1 MAAFGGFEGNAQ
13 TLRIVSQLEK
23 KVVKSGKF
31 SALERRCGL
40 NLTYRMLA
48 AILKYDKMIPKK
60 RAAKTREHAEK
71 GYYFEDKPIVDD
83 IKNCVIDNP
92 NPDFEFKSIECSI
105 MDLADDIAYSTYD
118 LEDSFKAGFLNPRSV
133 LATSGEVLDRVAE
146 KVAKV
151 TKSQFSAPDA
161 WDIFMDMFI
170 NHVDDER
177 YEENFDSDDYSIAAK
192 LANAI
197 WLTSEINTV
206 AEDGRIRTEFTSS
219 LVGEFI
225 DSVTF
230 ELNAEYPAL
239 STISVPLK
247 TRQKIETLKRFT
259 YEATIRSSRLRLAEH
274 RGHDIVK
281 KIFDALA
288 REGGH
293 TLLPKD
299 QIKLWEASNTRQQR
313 MRVISDFIAGMT
325 DRYALEFY
333 GRLYSDNPV
342 SMFKSA

>member
-1 MAAFGGFEGNAQ
+1 MVEYGGFEGNAQ

-23 KVVKSGKF
+23 KVVKSGDF
-31 SALERRCGL
+31 NALERRCGL

-48 AILKYDKMIPKK
+48 AILKYDKMIPEKRDPKK
-60 RAAKTREHAEK
+60 RKHAEK
-71 GYYFEDKPIVDD
+71 GYYFEDKPVVDD
-83 IKNCVIDNP
+83 IKNCVIDEKNP
-92 NPDFEFKSIECSI
+92 SFEFKSIECAI

-118 LEDSFKAGFLNPRSV
+118 LEDSFKAGFLNPRNV
-133 LATSGEVLDRVAE
+133 LASSGDIFERVAA
-146 KVAKV
+146 KVAKA
-151 TKSQFSAPDA
+151 TGSAFTGPDA
-161 WDIFMDMFI
+161 WDIFLDMFI
-170 NHVDDER
+170 EHVDDER
-177 YEENFDSDDYSIAAK
+177 YEENIDSDDYSITAK

-219 LVGEFI
+219 LVGEFV
-225 DSVTF
+225 DSVEF
-230 ELNAEYPAL
+230 ELNADYPAL
-239 STISVPLK
+239 SKISVPLK

-274 RGHDIVK
+274 RGHEIVG

-288 REGGH
+288 KDGGH
-293 TLLPKD
+293 ALLPKD
-299 QIKLWEASNTRQQR
+299 QIKLWNASGSRQQK